1 VVGYLSQGAAPKA
14 DVVLVIDRT
23 HSPRGYVYT
32 CYGRPLD
39 LVHVATGVEPFLR
52 KTDTGATMDNN
63 PALEL
68 AENFGDILDT
78 REVPE

>member
-1 VVGYLSQGAAPKA
+1 
-14 DVVLVIDRT
+14 
-23 HSPRGYVYT
+23 
-32 CYGRPLD
+32 
-39 LVHVATGVEPFLR
+39 VATGVEPFLR
-52 KTDTGATMDNN
+52 ETDTGATMDNN